1 MSESK
6 FKIGDIVQ
14 IAPNPRLLDCCQGK
28 RGRIA
33 HRPAGVLNGG
43 SWLLNTDH
51 FCPVIRTEEEL
62 TLVDPVTLAQEYFD
76 FEDWKVFES
85 YEEAYRED
93 STIFKRADG
102 SAARHAQVLIEAK
115 FDPASRLAVA

>member
-33 HRPAGVLNGG
+33 HRPAGVLNGN
-43 SWLLNTDH
+43 SWLLVTDH
-51 FCPVIRTEEEL
+51 FCPVIRTEEE
-62 TLVDPVTLAQEYFD
+62 YFD
-76 FEDWKVFES
+76 FEDCGWKLFES

-93 STIFKRADG
+93 KTIFKRADG
-102 SAARHAQVLIEAK
+102 SAARHAQVLIEAN
-115 FDPASRLAVA
+115 FDPASRLAVV